1 MAVMESLHQ
10 FRFAAMFL
18 APWEYDGGKYT
29 SDDLDENAKKYWK
42 LWLTRTAVEGLQAED
57 FHALARD
64 QADLLTQNVTEF
76 LANVPAGGA
85 EPSETQLDCARK
97 AFLTLYPI
105 VQKYLF
111 DQPTQL
117 AAKVL
122 RQIVREGRY
131 GKWFIAVDFSL
142 GEDATGDPAL
152 RAWLIVADATPDDH
166 HFRQEWP
173 QIRQWIQ
180 EELRVRGI
188 QDRYAYLHLRT
199 AEEQRELLAGE
210 WE

>member
-18 APWEYDGGKYT
+18 APWEYEGGT
-29 SDDLDENAKKYWK
+29 FTPDDLDDNAKRYWK
-42 LWLTRTAVEGLQAED
+42 LWLTRTAVEGLEASDFHTLTPTQAEV
-57 FHALARD
+57 
-64 QADLLTQNVTEF
+64 LTKNVGEF
-76 LANVPAGGA
+76 LANVPPAGD
-85 EPSETQLDCARK
+85 EPTEAQLNRARE

-105 VQKYLF
+105 VQRYLF
-111 DQPTQL
+111 DQPTQF

-122 RQIVREGRY
+122 RRIVREGRY
-131 GKWFIAVDFSL
+131 GKWFVAVDFSL

-152 RAWLIVADATPDDH
+152 RAWLIIADDTPNVPQ
-166 HFRQEWP
+166 FRQEWP
-173 QIRQWIQ
+173 HIRGWIQ
-180 EELRVRGI
+180 DELRVRGI